1 MVFLITSVS
10 GFVTLFLV
18 LLTLALP
25 YVLRAR
31 ARAAG
36 SHMAAISRRMQAHYW
51 IGYAI
56 LALTTLHM
64 FLSMQAGMARG
75 TSALGLDLA
84 SLGLLLIALQVMLGI
99 NLKAVAGIGKT
110 GLRRVHFVTMLAIVA
125 LVAVHLALNS
135 ALLQELTRS

>member
-1 MVFLITSVS
+1 MAFLITSVS
-10 GFVTLFLV
+10 GFASLLLV

-25 YVLRAR
+25 YVLRAQ
-31 ARAAG
+31 ARGAG
-36 SHMAAISRRMQAHYW
+36 SQAAAIWQRMQAHYW

-56 LALTTLHM
+56 LALTSLHM

-75 TSALGLDLA
+75 TSALGLELA

-99 NLKAVAGIGKT
+99 NLKEATGIGKT

-125 LVAVHLALNS
+125 SIAVHLTLNS
-135 ALLQELTRS
+135 ALLQELTRN